1 MKSLVL
7 SICIVAVLLDGC
19 ATTNQHAHQHAMK
32 INSVPSGALI
42 SIHETREPSNEDTRK
57 VAGTTPLEESLDFP
71 VEGNRLWLEIDKRGY
86 VPQWVQVTPE
96 TETLTVRLERAK
108 DKTGQPVKEY
118 AFPVIKRLLLV
129 PPDFAVVERGFSSEK
144 VSESESAEVKASLAK
159 GTQTHFRGKYEVV
172 QIPYSQDNLTSLKSV
187 WRDGRAAMELV
198 DPIRLKYLPTPEYLE
213 TRAAREAARRLGS
226 RYGGEALLL
235 LAGKQNRETAGMVL
249 GKIGLGAAGT
259 FASYVGAYNNA
270 VARGDSSFV
279 YTIYAPSFAKGTFV
293 EAALIDCA
301 SGEILWVNK
310 GAWGALQLDNPEE
323 RKMLTTDL
331 FSGLN

>member
-1 MKSLVL
+1 MKNLVP
-7 SICIVAVLLDGC
+7 SICIVAVLLAGC
-19 ATTNQHAHQHAMK
+19 ATTNQHAHQHALK
-32 INSVPSGALI
+32 INSAPSGALI

-57 VAGTTPLEESLDFP
+57 VAGITPLEKSFDFP
-71 VEGNRLWLEIDKRGY
+71 VEGNRLWLEIQKRGY
-86 VPQWVQVTPE
+86 VPQWVEVTPE
-96 TETLTVRLERAK
+96 TEALTVKLERTRGK
-108 DKTGQPVKEY
+108 SGKEY

-129 PPDFAVVERGFSSEK
+129 PPEFAVVERGFSNEK
-144 VSESESAEVKASLAK
+144 VSEDESAAVKASLAK
-159 GTQTHFRGKYEVV
+159 GTQTYFRGKYEVV
-172 QIPYSQDNLTSLKSV
+172 QLPDSQDNLKSLKSV

-198 DPIRLKYLPTPEYLE
+198 DPIRLKYLPTPKYLE
-213 TRAAREAARRLGS
+213 TRAAREASRRLGS

-279 YTIYAPSFAKGTFV
+279 YTIYAPSFAQGTFL

-301 SGEILWVNK
+301 TGEVLWVNK
-310 GAWGALQLDNPEE
+310 GVWGALQLENPEE
-323 RKMLTTDL
+323 RKRLTMDL